1 MKTQIAK
8 LSLFAILSIAGTT
21 MALAHEN
28 NIDAGT
34 NHWIS
39 HIAASKNNQLAA
51 NQQDPQG
58 YATSGPVSRV
68 LSIDSGTKYLN
79 VTRLE
84 TVQINFEGKSV
95 IWTFDTLGT
104 GSFSLSKIIPG
115 ATGVTV
121 YIAENPLYRHG

>member
-21 MALAHEN
+21 MALAHEDN
-28 NIDAGT
+28 TDAGT

-39 HIAASKNNQLAA
+39 HIAASKSNQPAA
-51 NQQDPQG
+51 NQQDPHG

-68 LSIDSGTKYLN
+68 LNIDNGTKYLN

-95 IWTFDTLGT
+95 TWTFDTLGT

-115 ATGVTV
+115 ASGVTV
-121 YIAENPLYRHG
+121 YIAENPMYQHG